1 MKKSKHN
8 KNVASYFEKSWKL
21 LEKWCYAGETL
32 CIHYAYYDKK
42 ASNFKDA
49 VYRMNDIIGELLDL
63 QENKSE
69 IILDAGCGVGGTSIY
84 LGEKYPNVQFIGLT
98 ISQGQVE
105 MGKKFIKEK
114 KITNVKIIQEDYNK
128 TKFPNNYFNSVFAIE
143 STGYSDNIEE
153 FINEMKRILK
163 PDGKL
168 VVLDGFR
175 TEMQINPFL
184 QKIYEK
190 FLFGRGYQ
198 KLDLPRLK
206 TYLTLLEKKGFKDIH
221 HKDISKHV
229 ARSQIRGIIIAVP
242 FFSSYL
248 IKRILTLGKCN
259 SKKNYFDFSMGVA
272 VLAPIIALKQV
283 SRYYITTANKK

>member
-42 ASNFKDA
+42 TNNFKDA
-49 VYRMNDIIGELLDL
+49 VYKMNDIIGELLDL

-105 MGKKFIKEK
+105 MGKQFIKEK
-114 KITNVKIIQEDYNK
+114 QIKNVKIIQEDYNK
-128 TKFPNNYFNSVFAIE
+128 TKFPNNYFDSVFAIE
-143 STGYSDNIEE
+143 STGYSENIKD
-153 FINEMKRILK
+153 FLCEMNRILK
-163 PDGKL
+163 SGGKL
-168 VVLDGFR
+168 IVLDGFR
-175 TEMQINPFL
+175 TDMQINPFL
-184 QKIYEK
+184 KKIYEK
-190 FLFGRGYQ
+190 FLFARGYQ
-198 KLDLPRLK
+198 KLDLPRLT
-206 TYLTLLEKKGFKDIH
+206 TYLTLLEEKGFKDLY
-221 HKDISKHV
+221 HKDISTNV
-229 ARSQIRGIIIAVP
+229 ARSQIRGIIIAIP
-242 FFSSYL
+242 FFTSYL
-248 IKRILTLGKCN
+248 IKRIVTFGKYN
-259 SKKNYFDFSMGVA
+259 SKKNYFDFSMGSA
-272 VLAPIIALKQV
+272 VLSPIIALKQV